1 MNGEIAIQRCSYL
14 ELLDSPQSEALLAEY
29 AVESSIAEIGPVNP
43 SREIYAML
51 EEKGALQC
59 FIARRDEQIV
69 GFGTV
74 LVSIVP
80 HYSRKVA
87 TIESLFVP
95 SACRRMGIGG
105 MLMREIEHFARESG
119 CEGILYSAPAGGKL
133 ERVLDTHKSYQ
144 RTNSV
149 FYRSLN

>member
-1 MNGEIAIQRCSYL
+1 MITVCTGSYL
-14 ELLDSPQSEALLAEY
+14 NVLDSPQSEALLAEY
-29 AVESSIAEIGPVNP
+29 AAESSIAGIGPVNP

-80 HYSRKVA
+80 HYSRKAA

-95 SACRRMGIGG
+95 SACRRFGIGG
-105 MLMREIEHFARESG
+105 RLMQAIERFAHDSG
-119 CEGILYSAPAGGKL
+119 CAGILYSAPAGGKL
-133 ERVLDTHKSYQ
+133 ERVLDSHKAYQ
-144 RTNSV
+144 RTNTV
-149 FYRSLN
+149 FFRRFD